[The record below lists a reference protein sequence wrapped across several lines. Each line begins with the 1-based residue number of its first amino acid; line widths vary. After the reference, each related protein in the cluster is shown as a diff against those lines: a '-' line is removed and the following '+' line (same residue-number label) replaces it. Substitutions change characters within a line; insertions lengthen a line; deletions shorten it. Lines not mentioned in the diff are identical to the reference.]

1 MCVLALINWI
11 CQKKRIKSDDVMGSS
26 LCWELQRDM
35 SVSSRLFEVCERAGI
50 CSYREVKSALQSLQ
64 EKGRLGLRWRE

>member
-1 MCVLALINWI
+1 
-11 CQKKRIKSDDVMGSS
+11 MGSS
-26 LCWELQRDM
+26 LSWELQRDM
-35 SVSSRLFEVCERAGI
+35 SVSFRFFEVCERAGI